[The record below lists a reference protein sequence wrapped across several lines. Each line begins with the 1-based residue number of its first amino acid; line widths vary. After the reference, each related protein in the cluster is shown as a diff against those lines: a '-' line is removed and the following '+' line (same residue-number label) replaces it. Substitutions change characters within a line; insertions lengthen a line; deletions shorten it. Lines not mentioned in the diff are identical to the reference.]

1 MTTETSPLSRQPTVL
16 DYNSPT
22 QFRFMINQLPKVQF
36 FTTAANIPDIS
47 LGEAVIPTPF
57 KDIPIMGD
65 KITFGNLDVSFIV
78 DEYLENYIS
87 IHNWLIGIGFPKS
100 RTQFSSFRTDSSNNP
115 TSAKTVSSDTVG
127 TATPDRG
134 MYSDATLTI
143 LSNKN
148 NPLVEVRYSDLFP
161 VSLSGL
167 SYNQQATDVEYQTA
181 EISFRYKLY
190 EIVTL

>member
-1 MTTETSPLSRQPTVL
+1 
-16 DYNSPT
+16 
-22 QFRFMINQLPKVQF
+22 VQF

-47 LGEAVIPTPF
+47 LGEAVIPTPY

-65 KITFGNLDVSFIV
+65 KITFGNLEVSFIV
-78 DEYLENYIS
+78 DEYLENYVS
-87 IHNWLIGIGFPKS
+87 IHNWLIGIGFPKN
-100 RTQFSSFRTDSSNNP
+100 RTQFSSFRSDTSNNP
-115 TSAKTVSSDTVG
+115 TSTKTVSTDRVG
-127 TATPDRG
+127 TATADRG

-148 NPLVEVRYSDLFP
+148 NPLVEVRFSDLFP
-161 VSLSGL
+161 VSLSAL
-167 SYNQQATDVEYQTA
+167 SYNNQTTDVDYLTA